1 VDRATVL
8 YDAECGLCRWSADR
22 LRRWDRGSRLRF
34 VPLQTPE
41 AARLLP
47 GLSTN
52 DRLASWHVAVGGR
65 VTSGGAALPEVLRL
79 LPGGKPLA
87 VLAARFPGATDG
99 AYRWVAEHRDRIGRL
114 LGPTACAVDPSRA
127 TDR

>member
-8 YDAECGLCRWSADR
+8 YDAECGICRWSAER
-22 LRRWDRGSRLRF
+22 LRRWDRGRRLRF
-34 VPLQTPE
+34 VALQSPE

-47 GLSTN
+47 GLSA
-52 DRLASWHVAVGGR
+52 DERLASWHIAEGGR
-65 VTSGGAALPEVLRL
+65 VTSAGAALPEVLRL

-87 VLAARFPGATDG
+87 ALAARFPGATDR
-99 AYRWVAEHRDRIGRL
+99 AYRWVAGHRDRIGRL
-114 LGPTACAVDPSRA
+114 LGPTACAVDPSRT